1 MNVEPA
7 SLHDTNA
14 PKSILYVVTAATE
27 AQDSSRRRSITSAT
41 VAFDRPNVCRAA
53 SDGENTPIAAPTR
66 RHLSPTSAQTTKQGW
81 VHEKRSSTEKP
92 FLLGQRPERSRCLAP
107 IPIHLSPKG
116 PGETKAWPAG
126 KSRLEVAEWPLS
138 PAEHVTNEPLRW
150 TGPTTPR
157 FWRRLFA
164 RANLRWY
171 LSSKG
176 VLRGCSAVAVAS
188 ERYWLS
194 RTRISVVVVRGFWM
208 SG

>member
-1 MNVEPA
+1 MNGRHLAHPSRLWLHLVYLNVEPA

-92 FLLGQRPERSRCLAP
+92 FLLGQRPERLRCLGL
-107 IPIHLSPKG
+107 IQLRLG
-116 PGETKAWPAG
+116 QEDPGETKAWPACTSRFQVL
-126 KSRLEVAEWPLS
+126 KSLAQVL
-138 PAEHVTNEPLRW
+138 VQGTNEYQRSHDDRESDPTRPQLRIR
-150 TGPTTPR
+150 PD
-157 FWRRLFA
+157 FWLPA
-164 RANLRWY
+164 
-171 LSSKG
+171 
-176 VLRGCSAVAVAS
+176 
-188 ERYWLS
+188 
-194 RTRISVVVVRGFWM
+194 
-208 SG
+208 

>member
-1 MNVEPA
+1 VNGRHLAHPRRLWLLLVCLNVEPA

-14 PKSILYVVTAATE
+14 PKSILYVVTASPE

-116 PGETKAWPAG
+116 PGETKAWPACT
-126 KSRLEVAEWPLS
+126 SRFQVNKARP
-138 PAEHVTNEPLRW
+138 VVVVQGTNEPSRSHDDRESDPTRPQLRIR
-150 TGPTTPR
+150 PD
-157 FWRRLFA
+157 FWLPA
-164 RANLRWY
+164 
-171 LSSKG
+171 
-176 VLRGCSAVAVAS
+176 
-188 ERYWLS
+188 
-194 RTRISVVVVRGFWM
+194 
-208 SG
+208 